1 MNREWQDIRVVLEA
15 AFETDIEADI
25 DLLSRYN
32 PSDWPPEGFVM
43 K

>member
-1 MNREWQDIRVVLEA
+1 MNREWQGIRVVLGTVFEA
-15 AFETDIEADI
+15 DIEADI

-43 K
+43 Q